1 VRFGSGKSEAVPAA
15 VRQDLPALLDDV
27 TVVVP
32 TCGRPTLQRLLD
44 ALAAA
49 APLPRAVL
57 VVDDRREP
65 HGPLAV
71 DLPPVLH
78 DRLTVLKSPGRGPAA
93 ARNVGWR
100 AARTAW
106 VAFLDDD
113 VVPRPDWLA
122 GLADDLAGLPPS
134 VAGVQGAL
142 VVPLPDD
149 RRPTDWE
156 RNVAGLADARWA
168 TADMAYRRPALEQVG
183 GFDERFERAYREDAD
198 LALRMRRAGFELRRG
213 TRNAEHPVGPAS
225 PLVSLRLQAGNA
237 DDVLMAALHGR
248 TWRRD
253 SGAHPGRRPR
263 HIAVTAAGALALA
276 AAGSGQRRLA
286 AVAGAAFAAGAAELA
301 WARIAPGPRT
311 PREVALMLVTSA
323 AIPPLAVTHFLA
335 GLTRRRRLLRD
346 HGRAPHPA
354 HA

>member
-1 VRFGSGKSEAVPAA
+1 
-15 VRQDLPALLDDV
+15 V

-44 ALAAA
+44 VLAAS
-49 APLPRAVL
+49 APLPQRVL
-57 VVDDRREP
+57 VVDDRRGSD
-65 HGPLAV
+65 GPLPFAA
-71 DLPPVLH
+71 PPVLH
-78 DRLTVLKSPGRGPAA
+78 DRLVVLRSPGRGPAA

-113 VVPRPDWLA
+113 VVPRPDWSA
-122 GLADDLAGLPPS
+122 GLADDLAGLPPT

-142 VVPLPDD
+142 VVPLPDG

-168 TADMAYRRPALEQVG
+168 TADMAYRRAALERVG
-183 GFDERFERAYREDAD
+183 GFDERFPRPYREDAD

-248 TWRRD
+248 NWRRD

-263 HIAVTAAGALALA
+263 HAAVTAAGALALA
-276 AAGSGQRRLA
+276 AAGTGRRRLS
-286 AVAGAAFAAGAAELA
+286 AVAGATFALGAAELA

-323 AIPPLAVTHFLA
+323 AIPPLAVAHYLTGLA
-335 GLTRRRRLLRD
+335 RRRRLLRD
-346 HGRAPHPA
+346 HARAPHPV
-354 HA
+354 HV